1 MDGTERRRYP
11 EKPARVYLFG
21 TCLIDLFCPQAGLD
35 AVRLLE
41 REGIEVLFPAD
52 QTCCGQPAHSS
63 GFPDQARAVA
73 LAQLRLFP
81 EPWPVIV
88 PSGSCAGTMRHHYP
102 KMFADDALLQ
112 AEAQA
117 LADRV
122 YELSE
127 FLLEVARVRLSDR
140 GPRERVA
147 LHTSCAARREMGTHV
162 HARALLDQLPAVDVV
177 VHAHEAE
184 CCGFGGTFS
193 LKHPAISGAM
203 AGDKV
208 DALQETGATTFMS
221 ADCGCMLNLN
231 HTLQKRGGG
240 LQGQHLA
247 SFLWQRC
254 GADAGEAR

>member
-1 MDGTERRRYP
+1 MSDTGERHYP
-11 EKPARVYLFG
+11 AKPKQVYFFG
-21 TCLIDLFCPQAGLD
+21 TCLIDMFCPQAGLD
-35 AVRLLE
+35 AVSLLE
-41 REGIEVLFPAD
+41 REGIAVHFPAD

-73 LAQLRLFP
+73 QAQFTLFP
-81 EPWPVIV
+81 EPWPIIV

-102 KMFADDALLQ
+102 ELFADDPRLLAQ
-112 AEAQA
+112 AQA

-127 FLLEVARVRLSDR
+127 FLVKVVKIELRDR
-140 GPRERVA
+140 GTPMRIA
-147 LHTSCAARREMGTHV
+147 LHTSCAARREMGTHL
-162 HARALLDQLPAVDVV
+162 HGRALIDQLSGVELA
-177 VHAHEAE
+177 VHAHESE

-193 LKHPAISGAM
+193 LKHPAISSAM

-208 DALQETGATTFMS
+208 DSIKETAAEAFIS

-231 HTLQKRGGG
+231 HTLQKRGDR

-247 SFLWQRC
+247 TFLWQRSN
-254 GADAGEAR
+254 GERR